1 MLIRASVL
9 RVRYN
14 SFKTL
19 TARVR
24 TYLSDGR
31 WGPLFMS
38 YILFNTVN
46 TINREDISI

>member
-9 RVRYN
+9 RVCYN